1 MEKGGDDAMK
11 QKWLDLTWPQRVVIF
26 IQAFLILLFLILYC
40 TLGRQQV
47 ITYDGEYLRCRTDGE
62 TTTYSGKIDGQT
74 AVFTVSPGP
83 VVEYAWGDAQYGPYT
98 IVFDPTAVPDEANT
112 LLNLTG
118 TKSLVG
124 VEVRK
129 DETLLF
135 RGAYQNSG
143 STFYLV
149 DTNGDVIFSDS
160 MLKFQLG
167 STTTYASGQ
176 VPGPYTILK
185 LAIAPNV
192 VHRGSF
198 DIFLLGALFC
208 VLNAASVL
216 YADALFRWNLRF
228 RIRDPE
234 DAEPSDWELFSRW
247 IGWIGITVAAL
258 IFFILSLNFR

>member
-1 MEKGGDDAMK
+1 MK
-11 QKWLDLTWPQRVVIF
+11 QKWLELTWPQRVVIF

-40 TLGRQQV
+40 TVGRQQ
-47 ITYDGEYLRCRTDGE
+47 ILTYDDEYLRRRASGE
-62 TTTYSGKIDGQT
+62 VTTYSGRIDGQT

-83 VVEYAWGDAQYGPYT
+83 VVEYLLGDAQYGPYA
-98 IVFDPTAVPDEANT
+98 IVFDPTAVPDEENT
-112 LLNLTG
+112 LLNPTS
-118 TKSLVG
+118 TRSLVG
-124 VEVRK
+124 VEVWE

-149 DTNGDVIFSDS
+149 NTNGDMIFSDD
-160 MLKFQLG
+160 MLKFQVG
-167 STTTYASGQ
+167 NTTTYASGQ
-176 VPGPYTILK
+176 IPGPHTILR

-192 VHRGSF
+192 VRRGSF
-198 DIFLLGALFC
+198 GIFLLGALFC

-228 RIRDPE
+228 RIRYPE

-247 IGWIGITVAAL
+247 IGWIVITIAAL
-258 IFFILSLNFR
+258 VFFIFGLNFR

>member
-1 MEKGGDDAMK
+1 MK
-11 QKWLDLTWPQRVVIF
+11 QKWLELTWPQRVVIF

-40 TLGRQQV
+40 TVGRQQV
-47 ITYDGEYLRCRTDGE
+47 IKYSGEYLRCRTSGE
-62 TTTYSGKIDGQT
+62 VTTYSGRIDGQT

-98 IVFDPTAVPDEANT
+98 IVFDPTAVLNEEDRS
-112 LLNLTG
+112 LNLIS

-124 VEVRK
+124 VEVWEG
-129 DETLLF
+129 ETRLF
-135 RGAYQNSG
+135 RGAYQNAG
-143 STFYLV
+143 ATFYLV
-149 DTNGDVIFSDS
+149 DTNGNMIFSDS
-160 MLKFQLG
+160 MLKFQVG
-167 STTTYASGQ
+167 TTTTYASGQ

-198 DIFLLGALFC
+198 GIFLLGALFC

-234 DAEPSDWELFSRW
+234 NAEPSDWELFSRW
-247 IGWIGITVAAL
+247 IGWIVITIAAL
-258 IFFILSLNFR
+258 VFFIFGLNFR

>member
-1 MEKGGDDAMK
+1 MK
-11 QKWLDLTWPQRVVIF
+11 QKWLELTWPQRVVIF

-47 ITYDGEYLRCRTDGE
+47 ITHDGEYLRRRASGE
-62 TTTYSGKIDGQT
+62 VTTYSGKIDGQK

-83 VVEYAWGDAQYGPYT
+83 VVEYAWGGAQYGPYT
-98 IVFDPTAVPDEANT
+98 IVFDPTAVPDEENT
-112 LLNLTG
+112 LLSPTSIR
-118 TKSLVG
+118 SLMG
-124 VEVRK
+124 VEVWE

-149 DTNGDVIFSDS
+149 DTNGDMIFSDD
-160 MLKFQLG
+160 MLKFQVG

-176 VPGPYTILK
+176 IPGPYTILR

-192 VHRGSF
+192 VRRGSF
-198 DIFLLGALFC
+198 GIFLLGALFC

-216 YADALFRWNLRF
+216 YADALFRWNLHF
-228 RIRDPE
+228 RIRYPE

-247 IGWIGITVAAL
+247 IGWIVITIAAL
-258 IFFILSLNFR
+258 AFFIFSLNFR